1 MNIGEILQELIGLF
15 VDDGALALALI
26 GTIAIAALAAL
37 LMPGGTVAAGIVL
50 VAGSLGTLVLN
61 VVRAARRSTNNR
73 HGRTCSGH
81 R

>member
-61 VVRAARRSTNNR
+61 VVRAARR
-73 HGRTCSGH
+73 
-81 R
+81 